1 MSFLVLRAYWK
12 LIYFDF
18 YLARGN
24 FAALYEKVRSCPL
37 GPASEL
43 PDLAKRTCAAVDI
56 ACIWYWK
63 EVRCLQRSAVTTSL
77 LRHCGVPAQMV
88 IGALEIPFT
97 AHAWTEVGGRAIHE
111 RRDVQKIYAVVE
123 RC

>member
-1 MSFLVLRAYWK
+1 M
-12 LIYFDF
+12 
-18 YLARGN
+18 
-24 FAALYEKVRSCPL
+24 
-37 GPASEL
+37 
-43 PDLAKRTCAAVDI
+43 

-97 AHAWTEVGGRAIHE
+97 AHAWTEVDGRAIHE
-111 RRDVQKIYAVVE
+111 RRDVQKIYAVLE